1 MEYNYNDDQKV
12 GGGIIAIA
20 ILTFIANFFGIIGNL
35 VIIAMPDKIRSV
47 YEGNSLISSE
57 QVDELVNMPSA
68 VISLILSILLVV
80 SLILLL
86 QKKTIGVY
94 GYFVIELVSIVVSI
108 IFNGFSLLS
117 LIMSLIFPIIMLC
130 LVKGKT
136 EVFGIGSAK

>member
-1 MEYNYNDDQKV
+1 
-12 GGGIIAIA
+12 
-20 ILTFIANFFGIIGNL
+20 
-35 VIIAMPDKIRSV
+35 MPDKIRSV

-86 QKKTIGVY
+86 QKKAIGVY